1 MKELP
6 IVKAILTDDNQGL
19 KFMSAVESPAILV
32 NWVKFN
38 DEKPIKMAIQNEE
51 QQIVFAPAL
60 IPDLP
65 IYRNHNGRE
74 FYLMFD
80 KETIEQIALKFAKDN
95 LLNSIDLNHDGIKL
109 SGVQIYQSFVTNEHT
124 VDNVKAFETLPIGT
138 WFVGAKV
145 DNQDVWQLIKEEKL
159 NGWSIDGLFEFKID
173 DSLSDNEIEQM
184 IDEVL
189 NSTKN

>member
-1 MKELP
+1 
-6 IVKAILTDDNQGL
+6 
-19 KFMSAVESPAILV
+19 
-32 NWVKFN
+32 
-38 DEKPIKMAIQNEE
+38 
-51 QQIVFAPAL
+51 
-60 IPDLP
+60 
-65 IYRNHNGRE
+65 
-74 FYLMFD
+74 
-80 KETIEQIALKFAKDN
+80 
-95 LLNSIDLNHDGIKL
+95 
-109 SGVQIYQSFVTNEHT
+109 VTNEHT

>member
-19 KFMSAVESPAILV
+19 KFMSAVESPAIMV

-65 IYRNHNGRE
+65 IYRNHKGRE

>member
-19 KFMSAVESPAILV
+19 KFMSAVESPAIMV

-109 SGVQIYQSFVTNEHT
+109 NGVQIYQSFVTNEKT
-124 VDNVKAFETLPIGT
+124 VENVKAFENLPVGT
-138 WFVGAKV
+138 WYVGAKV

>member
-6 IVKAILTDDNQGL
+6 IVKAILTEGNQGL
-19 KFMSAVESPAILV
+19 KFMSAVESPAIMV

-51 QQIVFAPAL
+51 QQVVFAPAL

-80 KETIEQIALKFAKDN
+80 KKTIEQIALYRDWETDRKSTR
-95 LLNSIDLNHDGIKL
+95 LNSSH
-109 SGVQIYQSFVTNEHT
+109 S
-124 VDNVKAFETLPIGT
+124 
-138 WFVGAKV
+138 AK
-145 DNQDVWQLIKEEKL
+145 
-159 NGWSIDGLFEFKID
+159 SRMP
-173 DSLSDNEIEQM
+173 SSA
-184 IDEVL
+184 
-189 NSTKN
+189 